1 MSTGVGPYLL
11 NRVLTKKALLGCNFK
26 KKKNLVPKHQHYVME
41 MEFNI
46 YVTVFHIKVT
56 SSENKTKLNILYPKK
71 LYNMYV
77 SKT

>member
-1 MSTGVGPYLL
+1 
-11 NRVLTKKALLGCNFK
+11 
-26 KKKNLVPKHQHYVME
+26 ME